1 MWNSTHCKFAFMI
14 KEKRHTPDGAFF
26 LALSIFNPSI
36 NGFYTLRGPSFA
48 EVDFPMNETTI

>member
-1 MWNSTHCKFAFMI
+1 MI